1 MFSILKIRIEQMII
15 LLDEIQQLL
24 IVAGFLF
31 GIALMFF
38 FFAYISTQQHDEGS
52 AGKYLA
58 IGLVILVLDVILFLL
73 IVNVFKVYEG

>member
-1 MFSILKIRIEQMII
+1 MIF
-15 LLDEIQQLL
+15 LLEEIQQLL

-38 FFAYISTQQHDEGS
+38 LFAYVSIHQDDEGS

-73 IVNVFKVYEG
+73 IVNVFRVYEN